1 MKCFICRNPKIS
13 SLEMKSR
20 MRDRK
25 LVKISKIDKR
35 VSEHDNW
42 VTIGVIV
49 SKTDPRQSATVSYL
63 I

>member
-1 MKCFICRNPKIS
+1 MKA
-13 SLEMKSR
+13 R

-25 LVKISKIDKR
+25 LVMISKIDRR

-42 VTIGVIV
+42 VTVGVIT
-49 SKTDPRQSATVSYL
+49 SKTDPRQSSTVRFSIYCC